1 MDAARWIY
9 DYKDNKPM
17 PLILADHG
25 YDIWM
30 GNARGTEY
38 SRGNVNGLTLDM
50 QEFWAWSYAEMG
62 VYDDT
67 ANIEFIKRQIG
78 EEKIYYMGY
87 SEGTVQMFYALIK
100 KG

>member
-1 MDAARWIY
+1 
-9 DYKDNKPM
+9 M

-67 ANIEFIKRQIG
+67 ANIEFIKRQTQMSDLRLSDNEIF
-78 EEKIYYMGY
+78 
-87 SEGTVQMFYALIK
+87 GTEAF
-100 KG
+100 